1 MRESTLESVAP
12 SMPTFA
18 TLESWARSSIRDLL
32 QGVLEEEVT
41 AFLGRTRYQRRSA
54 VDATPGFRNGYGK
67 PRQVSLMSGTI
78 EVRRPRVR
86 GLEERFESR
95 ILPLFLRRTHEV
107 TRMLPELYLHGLSQG
122 DFELALRGL
131 LGNGAPLSASSIG
144 RLRAQWEEELETWR
158 ERRRGWPPGRTNGA
172 QWEEELETWR
182 ERRLEDRELVYA
194 WADGIYVKA
203 GLEKDKAALLVV
215 IGAMS
220 DGRKEVLAVWPGHRE
235 STASWLKVLR
245 DLRGRGL
252 RAPRLLMAD
261 GGLPIW
267 SAVEQVWPEASQQ
280 RCWNHKILNVLDD
293 LPKRVQGK
301 ARALLTQIPSA
312 ETRQEAEKRRA
323 TFARRYRD
331 RYPQAVATLERD
343 WERMVT
349 FYEFPREHWKHLRTT
364 NPVESPFASV
374 RLRTNAGKRY
384 KRVQGATALIWR
396 VLMVAEKRF
405 RKLNAPELLPLV
417 YAGQQYQDGK
427 PIKNAKTS
435 TRKRLKRAA

>member
-12 SMPTFA
+12 AMPTFA
-18 TLESWARSSIRDLL
+18 TLENWARSSIQDLL
-32 QGVLEEEVT
+32 QRVLEEEVT
-41 AFLGRTRYQRRSA
+41 EFLGRTRYQRRSA
-54 VDATPGFRNGYGK
+54 VDATPGSRNGHGK

-95 ILPLFLRRTHEV
+95 ILPLFMRRTHEV

-158 ERRRGWPPGRTNGA
+158 ERR
-172 QWEEELETWR
+172 LD
-182 ERRLEDRELVYA
+182 DRELVYA

-235 STASWLKVLR
+235 STESWLKVLR
-245 DLRGRGL
+245 DLRDRGL
-252 RAPRLLMAD
+252 RAPLLLMAD

-267 SAVEQVWPEASQQ
+267 SATEQVWPQASHQ

-349 FYEFPREHWKHLRTT
+349 FYDFPKEHWKHLRTT

-427 PIKNAKTS
+427 PIKNEKTS
-435 TRKRLKRAA
+435 TRRRLKRVA